1 MLVRV
6 RSPGG
11 TQCLG
16 DRNSSLSVV
25 IRYPLEPVVTVHV
38 GLDVVVTLRRLNA
51 AAAARL
57 QDSGHTRWNRL
68 ALELVSVLGVLLLTS
83 KSTDEFPYFIIS
95 RPARCHCQ
103 LYFCRAACNAAAVWR
118 GDFCLSVCLS
128 FIRVDCDK
136 TVERSVQIYIPYERT
151 FILVF

>member
-1 MLVRV
+1 MLERLQSVLVRV

-83 KSTDEFPYFIIS
+83 K
-95 RPARCHCQ
+95 
-103 LYFCRAACNAAAVWR
+103 
-118 GDFCLSVCLS
+118 
-128 FIRVDCDK
+128 
-136 TVERSVQIYIPYERT
+136 
-151 FILVF
+151 